1 MVFIYFIIILNCI
14 YYFTS
19 IAGMT
24 YFAAS
29 SSGNFAVFLNPKE
42 EFEKSSPIN
51 YHNLLWER
59 EFDSPVIGV
68 YQHDGESLL
77 SLPLTNIAK
86 DSIKH
91 LISDLALS
99 SKDPNSVSYL

>member
-1 MVFIYFIIILNCI
+1 MK
-14 YYFTS
+14 
-19 IAGMT
+19 
-24 YFAAS
+24 YFAGS

-42 EFEKSSPIN
+42 KFNESPIN

-59 EFDSPVIGV
+59 EFDSPIVGV

-91 LISDLALS
+91 LISNIALT

>member
-1 MVFIYFIIILNCI
+1 
-14 YYFTS
+14 
-19 IAGMT
+19 MT
-24 YFAAS
+24 YFAGS
-29 SSGNFAVFLNPKE
+29 SSGNFAVFRNPKD
-42 EFEKSSPIN
+42 EFEKSPIN
-51 YHNLLWER
+51 YNNLLWEK

-91 LISDLALS
+91 LISNIALS
-99 SKDPNSVSYL
+99 PKDPNSVSYL

>member
-1 MVFIYFIIILNCI
+1 
-14 YYFTS
+14 
-19 IAGMT
+19 MT
-24 YFAAS
+24 YFAGS
-29 SSGNFAVFLNPKE
+29 SSGNFAVFLNPKDK
-42 EFEKSSPIN
+42 FNKSPVN

-59 EFDSPVIGV
+59 EFDSPIVRV

-91 LISDLALS
+91 LISNIPLT
-99 SKDPNSVSYL
+99 SKDPNSVNYL

>member
-1 MVFIYFIIILNCI
+1 
-14 YYFTS
+14 
-19 IAGMT
+19 MT
-24 YFAAS
+24 YYAAS
-29 SSGNFAVFLNPKE
+29 SSGNFAVFLNPKDK
-42 EFEKSSPIN
+42 FESSSPPIN
-51 YHNLLWER
+51 YNNLLWER

-91 LISDLALS
+91 LISNIALS

>member
-1 MVFIYFIIILNCI
+1 MILL
-14 YYFTS
+14 
-19 IAGMT
+19 GVT

-29 SSGNFAVFLNPKE
+29 STGNFAVFLNPKDKL
-42 EFEKSSPIN
+42 EKSSMN

-91 LISDLALS
+91 LISNIALS

>member
-1 MVFIYFIIILNCI
+1 MN
-14 YYFTS
+14 
-19 IAGMT
+19 

-29 SSGNFAVFLNPKE
+29 SSGNFAVFLNSKDK
-42 EFEKSSPIN
+42 FEKSSPPIN
-51 YHNLLWER
+51 YNNLLWER

-91 LISDLALS
+91 LISNIALS
-99 SKDPNSVSYL
+99 TKDPNSISYL

>member
-1 MVFIYFIIILNCI
+1 
-14 YYFTS
+14 
-19 IAGMT
+19 MT

-29 SSGNFAVFLNPKE
+29 SSGNFAVFFNTKDKS
-42 EFEKSSPIN
+42 EKSSPIN
-51 YHNLLWER
+51 YSNLLWER

-91 LISDLALS
+91 MISNIALS

>member
-1 MVFIYFIIILNCI
+1 
-14 YYFTS
+14 
-19 IAGMT
+19 MT

-29 SSGNFAVFLNPKE
+29 SSGNFAVFLNPKDK
-42 EFEKSSPIN
+42 FEKSSPPIN

-91 LISDLALS
+91 LLSNIALS
-99 SKDPNSVSYL
+99 SKDPDSVSYL

>member
-1 MVFIYFIIILNCI
+1 MIFL
-14 YYFTS
+14 
-19 IAGMT
+19 GMT

-29 SSGNFAVFLNPKE
+29 SSGNFAVFHNPKDK
-42 EFEKSSPIN
+42 FEKSSPPIN

-91 LISDLALS
+91 LISNIALS
-99 SKDPNSVSYL
+99 SKDPDSVSYL

>member
-1 MVFIYFIIILNCI
+1 
-14 YYFTS
+14 
-19 IAGMT
+19 MT

-42 EFEKSSPIN
+42 DFEKSSPPTH

-91 LISDLALS
+91 LISNLALS

>member
-1 MVFIYFIIILNCI
+1 M
-14 YYFTS
+14 S
-19 IAGMT
+19 

-29 SSGNFAVFLNPKE
+29 SSGNFAVFLNPKDE
-42 EFEKSSPIN
+42 LEKSSPPTN

-68 YQHDGESLL
+68 YQHDGQSLL
-77 SLPLTNIAK
+77 SLPLTSIAK

-91 LISDLALS
+91 LISNIAVS

>member
-1 MVFIYFIIILNCI
+1 
-14 YYFTS
+14 
-19 IAGMT
+19 MT

-29 SSGNFAVFLNPKE
+29 SSGNFAVFLNPKDK
-42 EFEKSSPIN
+42 FEKSPPISYN
-51 YHNLLWER
+51 NLLWER

-91 LISDLALS
+91 LISNIALS

>member
-1 MVFIYFIIILNCI
+1 MIFL
-14 YYFTS
+14 
-19 IAGMT
+19 GMT

-29 SSGNFAVFLNPKE
+29 SSGNFAVFLNPKDK
-42 EFEKSSPIN
+42 FEKSPPIN

-77 SLPLTNIAK
+77 SLALTNIAK

-91 LISDLALS
+91 LISNIALS
-99 SKDPNSVSYL
+99 SKDPDSVSYL

>member
-1 MVFIYFIIILNCI
+1 
-14 YYFTS
+14 
-19 IAGMT
+19 MT

-29 SSGNFAVFLNPKE
+29 SSGNFAVFHSTKDKS
-42 EFEKSSPIN
+42 EKSSPIN
-51 YHNLLWER
+51 YSDLLWER

-91 LISDLALS
+91 LISNIALS